1 MFRVLLKDTST
12 CNLQESGF
20 KKLTFISLGYVGL
33 LVDTGNFNLLFKKT
47 AKIWM

>member
-12 CNLQESGF
+12 CNLQSGF

-33 LVDTGNFNLLFKKT
+33 LVDTGNFNLLFKET
-47 AKIWM
+47 AKI